1 MLPLSE
7 SHSVPNPTSAMQRT
21 ENYHLWKLQKVHHCV
36 PYLSARKLLRWIR
49 AIRAR
54 KNEERDLIDLS
65 GKCQ

>member
-36 PYLSARKLLRWIR
+36 PYLSARKLLRWIVQF
-49 AIRAR
+49 
-54 KNEERDLIDLS
+54 ERGGMKKEILLI
-65 GKCQ
+65 